1 MEIWKNILLKNVTGK
16 KFKNAKTIS
25 EIDVNKQFQVFEV
38 LVTETLAVIDPTTEW
53 HSLPVQGD
61 EGIDFIGQI
70 QQTQVPYLISKPNEV
85 VLGQVKRR
93 AGAYTK
99 DSFHLDI
106 IKIIEYYNKQYSQ
119 QAALFEIIHVLS
131 TDKNINP
138 TNWIENITFPYASY
152 KILPLNAID
161 FLKFWKIN
169 PSFIK
174 QQLEGV
180 YTETQLD
187 PLFNY
192 INNLQE
198 KWDDLIKINIT
209 VDNYICM
216 DDEIKVRVS
225 FESSVDLALSI
236 YLEWTPSDDI
246 SSNVAVVYP
255 TEILKNN
262 ITRYSISIYKKL
274 ELTIRL
280 KAIRSGI
287 QNLGVLSIYSTSG
300 ELISNYELGKVEVH
314 KGIANKFFVLPFNSQ
329 MKSIKDYILNQSSK
343 SYKAYAIIGQGGIGK
358 SRLAQEISIYAQNHK
373 YYTVAVQNANDFT
386 NSRNIILD
394 LLIKILDIQETGV
407 ISYENVYETLRQK
420 LGVNFLAE
428 WNQPILNYVL
438 NLEIGDRD
446 LEKIAKCILTLLI
459 IQLHNQPL
467 FIWLSDMHWASKE
480 TFCFF
485 EKLLNLLKLNKE
497 YLINPLVFL
506 FEGRDGDTLELENR
520 IIFPYKWLGFCEN
533 ENIEKCLIPAWRNDY
548 SQDYI
553 RMLINPTQKPET
565 ENMRDLTALVNNYAS
580 GNPMHIKELIHY
592 LIEGKNVFVGDD
604 GELSLINRTL
614 SFDSDLTGIKEIIV
628 KRIQF
633 YHEKYSDII
642 DYYIILA
649 SLSNNVTDIYEY
661 IRRKLS
667 KKYYNYSIIEKEIGI
682 VSNIKAEKIFIH
694 EYYKELL
701 KNQFV
706 KDEKNL
712 LDICNFYQKNYCES
726 INGMLDMVTLQ
737 LLFEDPHFYE
747 ISKTLLELLQQ
758 DITDYQALACYQ
770 LLLKVPPKFR
780 KDILLSKI
788 YFEMSEIAIRIGSW
802 KDSQKYLEKIY
813 SLKHEDE
820 EEELYYILAC
830 KNLGNMYGVGLELKE
845 SLSICEIGLKKVEN
859 KLSNNKFKDEQMK
872 AEFERQYE
880 MLLNRIAVTYW
891 FSGQATVSAP
901 YQEKA
906 LQLAERR
913 GDIYSTAHT
922 LYETGMRQLH
932 EDILLGNSNIKK
944 ALDLLP
950 KKGKYT
956 EVQEHYL
963 VRTELLISQL
973 LIYQKDIKN
982 TKLLKEILKDSEII
996 CEELSIGNANY
1007 ESALCHIV
1015 NAICHIF
1022 EENYEIALNCFLIAL
1037 DCANL
1042 GEFNTLRWKLYLNI
1056 AETCLLLYEQKHE
1069 SLFVEQSVK
1078 YAQYG
1083 KKILEE
1089 AIKINNNMPS
1099 YQKLVEIPC
1108 YYFGKILNQNVEF
1121 PQNIGIQIPISISY
1135 KTFCFYIMD

>member
-1 MEIWKNILLKNVTGK
+1 MEIWKDILLKNVTGK

-25 EIDVNKQFQVFEV
+25 EADANKQFQVFEV
-38 LVTETLAVIDPTTEW
+38 LVTETLAVVDPATEW

-70 QQTQVPYLISKPNEV
+70 QQIDVPYLISKPNEV
-85 VLGQVKRR
+85 ILGQVKRR

-131 TDKNINP
+131 TDKNIDP
-138 TNWIENITFPYASY
+138 TSWIENITFPYASY
-152 KILPLNAID
+152 NILPVNAID

-169 PSFIK
+169 SSFIK
-174 QQLEGV
+174 HQLEGV
-180 YTETQLD
+180 YTETQLN

-216 DDEIKVRVS
+216 DDEINIRVS
-225 FESSVDLALSI
+225 FESSVELALLVC
-236 YLEWTPSDDI
+236 LEWTPFEDSD
-246 SSNVAVVYP
+246 SNIVVIYP
-255 TEILKNN
+255 FNILKNN
-262 ITRYSISIYKKL
+262 IARYSISIYKKL
-274 ELTIRL
+274 DLTIQL
-280 KAIRSGI
+280 KAIRSGM
-287 QNLGVLSIYSTSG
+287 QNLGVLGIYSTSG

-314 KGIANKFFVLPFNSQ
+314 KGIANKFFALPFNSQ
-329 MKSIKDYILNQSSK
+329 MKSIKDYVLSKSSK

-373 YYTVAVQNANDFT
+373 YYTVAVQNANDFA

-407 ISYENVYETLRQK
+407 ISYENVYEILRQK

-438 NLEIGDRD
+438 NVEIGDRD

-480 TFCFF
+480 TLCFF
-485 EKLLNLLKLNKE
+485 QKLLNLLKLNNE

-506 FEGRDGDTLELENR
+506 FEGRDGDTLELENK
-520 IIFPYKWLGFCEN
+520 IIFPYKWLEFCEN
-533 ENIEKCLIPAWRNDY
+533 ENVEKCLIPAWRNDY

-565 ENMRDLTALVNNYAS
+565 ANMKDLTALVDNYAS

-592 LIEGKNVFVGDD
+592 LIEAENVFVEDNGA
-604 GELSLINRTL
+604 LSLINQTL
-614 SFDSDLTGIKEIIV
+614 NIDSESIGIREIIV

-642 DYYIILA
+642 DCYIILA
-649 SLSNNVTDIYEY
+649 SLSNNVADIYEY
-661 IRRKLS
+661 VRRKLS
-667 KKYYNYSIIEKEIGI
+667 KKYYNYSVIEKEVGI
-682 VSNIKAEKIFIH
+682 VSNIKAEKIFLH

-706 KDEKNL
+706 KDEKIL
-712 LDICNFYQKNYCES
+712 LDICNFYEKNCCES

-737 LLFEDPHFYE
+737 LMFEEADFNE
-747 ISKTLLELLQQ
+747 LSKTLLELLQQ
-758 DITDYQALACYQ
+758 DITDYQALVCYQ
-770 LLLKVPPKFR
+770 LLLKVPQKFR
-780 KDILLSKI
+780 KNILLSKI

-845 SLSICEIGLKKVEN
+845 SLSICEIGLEEVEN
-859 KLSNNKFKDEQMK
+859 KLSNHEFKDELMK

-891 FSGQATVSAP
+891 FSGQATVSAS

-906 LQLAERR
+906 LQLAEKR

-932 EDILLGNSNIKK
+932 EDIFLGNSNIKK

-950 KKGKYT
+950 EKGKYT
-956 EVQEHYL
+956 EVQERYL
-963 VRTELLISQL
+963 VRIELLISQL
-973 LIYQKDIKN
+973 LIYEKDINN

-996 CEELSIGNANY
+996 CEELSIGNVNY

-1015 NAICHIF
+1015 NAICYIF
-1022 EENYEIALNCFLIAL
+1022 EENYEIALKRFLSAL
-1037 DCANL
+1037 DCANV

-1056 AETCLLLYEQKHE
+1056 AETCLLLYGQKDE
-1069 SLFVEQSVK
+1069 PLFLEQSVK

-1083 KKILEE
+1083 QKILEE
-1089 AIKINNNMPS
+1089 AIRINNNMPS
-1099 YQKLVEIPC
+1099 YQKLVEIPR
-1108 YYFGKILNQNVEF
+1108 YHFKEILDQDAEF
-1121 PQNIGIQIPISISY
+1121 PQNIGMQMPISISY
-1135 KTFCFYIMD
+1135 KTYCFYIMD